1 MQKYQFV
8 GGAKTSEKYP
18 LINGTSHKCPFLLNK
33 RGTGLNVLGEVYDI
47 GDDSA
52 VFDAVEYVPILMD
65 REIILVE
72 LDSGQTTEAHA
83 YVLNDFKEELLGEPF
98 ILDYSKSDVNFALM
112 RDAKEI
118 DGIIEEI
125 IPQVKKQIKST

>member
-33 RGTGLNVLGEVYDI
+33 PGTGLNVLGEVYDI

-52 VFDAVEYVPILMD
+52 VENEACVSQV
-65 REIILVE
+65 LVNLE
-72 LDSGQTTEAHA
+72 RLKGP
-83 YVLNDFKEELLGEPF
+83 N
-98 ILDYSKSDVNFALM
+98 M
-112 RDAKEI
+112 RK
-118 DGIIEEI
+118 
-125 IPQVKKQIKST
+125 